1 MSKEEAKLLIQD
13 FDPTKEYTFWVSAVN
28 GQQES
33 KALQAKH
40 EGETRFS
47 SSSSGFPK
55 DLFRFLR
62 CYGQQP
68 SRPLP
73 LRNSPLQASP
83 VYVNL
88 CVPFS

>member
-47 SSSSGFPK
+47 SSSSGFPQ

-62 CYGQQP
+62 CYGHQP
-68 SRPLP
+68 SHPLP
-73 LRNSPLQASP
+73 LCNSPLQAFP

-88 CVPFS
+88 AVPFS